1 MLYVWCDVIVQ
12 VMDRDAKLMRQD
24 GPTVFTQA
32 RHNVNIDQI
41 AQHILTAFKQQ
52 TAPVTS

>member
-1 MLYVWCDVIVQ
+1 
-12 VMDRDAKLMRQD
+12 MDRDAKLMRQD

-52 TAPVTS
+52 TTAVTS